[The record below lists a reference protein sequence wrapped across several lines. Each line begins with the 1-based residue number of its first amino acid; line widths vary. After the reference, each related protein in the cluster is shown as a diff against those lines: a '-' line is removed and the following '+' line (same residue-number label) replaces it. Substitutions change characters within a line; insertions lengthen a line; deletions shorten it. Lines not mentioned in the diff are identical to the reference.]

1 MTAAVF
7 SALILEVSRR
17 ISLVTGTNPATVWI
31 GTTQSEIQGGEGLLG
46 PILEAGYHRT
56 VSLGKTYANDVLKF
70 LKIEV

>member
-7 SALILEVSRR
+7 LALILEMSCH
-17 ISLVTGTNPATVWI
+17 ISLVTGTSPAAVWI
-31 GTTQSEIQGGEGLLG
+31 GTTQSEVQGGEGLLG

-56 VSLGKTYANDVLKF
+56 VSLGKTYANNVLQF